1 MTASSLIP
9 MKVRAILP
17 LCGSEIDGEAL
28 GACRAVGR
36 VLNAAGFDFRDLA
49 AAIRVDEPAVGYEM
63 SRRRDK
69 STAERSRGP
78 IPPYDAYSWRR
89 AYTPGQEAEHRAR
102 VRFCQGQAWRLTAW
116 EREFVNNVARL
127 HGNLSIKQGDR
138 LAAMT
143 DRLDMEA
150 RRA

>member
-1 MTASSLIP
+1 MSAPSAIP
-9 MKVRAILP
+9 TKVRAILP

-36 VLNAAGFDFRDLA
+36 VLNAAGLDFRDLA
-49 AAIRVDEPAVGYEM
+49 AAIPIDEPVVGHERS
-63 SRRRDK
+63 SRRREDPVG
-69 STAERSRGP
+69 ANRIRP
-78 IPPYDAYSWRR
+78 FDVYSWRR
-89 AYTPGQEAEHRAR
+89 AYTPTQEAENRAR
-102 VRFCQGQAWRLTAW
+102 VRFCQDRAWRLNDW
-116 EREFVNNVARL
+116 ERGFLNNVACL

>member
-1 MTASSLIP
+1 
-9 MKVRAILP
+9 
-17 LCGSEIDGEAL
+17 
-28 GACRAVGR
+28 
-36 VLNAAGFDFRDLA
+36 
-49 AAIRVDEPAVGYEM
+49 
-63 SRRRDK
+63 
-69 STAERSRGP
+69 
-78 IPPYDAYSWRR
+78 
-89 AYTPGQEAEHRAR
+89 